1 MTRRVLAA
9 LGCTALAL
17 VLTVRADP
25 PTPAE
30 ARNTPRAKVEPKP
43 VDASPDK
50 AAGDVSRLSREYKQ
64 FEELLLRLT
73 QRMEKSPRPED
84 RAKAEAL
91 RKAIE
96 ICNREGVENKFEKLL
111 TTLLG
116 KDNSR
121 NLTTDDL
128 EKAGGQND
136 ELIKILKE
144 MLDVLLTDS
153 ELLKKQEEARRIEA
167 LIKQID
173 KHIRDE
179 KIEQTRIDGGKVDN
193 PTNAK

>member
-1 MTRRVLAA
+1 
-9 LGCTALAL
+9 
-17 VLTVRADP
+17 
-25 PTPAE
+25 
-30 ARNTPRAKVEPKP
+30 
-43 VDASPDK
+43 DK
-50 AAGDVSRLSREYKQ
+50 AVGDVNRLSREYKQ

-91 RKAIE
+91 RKAID
-96 ICNREGVENKFEKLL
+96 IANREGVENKFEKLL

-116 KDNSR
+116 KDSSR

-144 MLDVLLTDS
+144 RLDVLLTDS
-153 ELLKKQEEARRIEA
+153 ELLKKQEEARRLTEI
-167 LIKQID
+167 IKQLD
-173 KHIRDE
+173 KQIKDE
-179 KIEQTRIDGGKVDN
+179 KIRQSAIDGGKVDN
-193 PTNAK
+193 KTNAKEQNKITKATESTARQMGAKPNAKKDGTEGEAKDAKG

>member
-30 ARNTPRAKVEPKP
+30 SRATPKAAPTP

-50 AAGDVSRLSREYKQ
+50 TAGDVSRLSREYKQ

-84 RAKAEAL
+84 RTKAAAL
-91 RKAIE
+91 RKAID
-96 ICNREGVENKFEKLL
+96 IANRSGVENKFEKLL
-111 TTLLG
+111 TT
-116 KDNSR
+116 
-121 NLTTDDL
+121 
-128 EKAGGQND
+128 
-136 ELIKILKE
+136 
-144 MLDVLLTDS
+144 
-153 ELLKKQEEARRIEA
+153 
-167 LIKQID
+167 
-173 KHIRDE
+173 
-179 KIEQTRIDGGKVDN
+179 
-193 PTNAK
+193 